1 MIICRSLRRE
11 RLPFRFLI
19 PVHIVIN
26 VARSVIKH
34 AAPYTHIP
42 FNTVSKFVLPF
53 LIKICMA
60 QDMINMNVF
69 AIFFFFPLVEK

>member
-1 MIICRSLRRE
+1 MIICGSLRRE

-26 VARSVIKH
+26 VARSVIKN

-42 FNTVSKFVLPF
+42 FNSFSKFVLPF
-53 LIKICMA
+53 LIKI
-60 QDMINMNVF
+60 
-69 AIFFFFPLVEK
+69 